1 MVEEAIAEKEVKEK
15 EAIERVY
22 EIKDIV
28 KFSDER
34 STVTQVA
41 ATEHTIIF
49 VWGVKPSQEVEAHI
63 HPKGQ
68 DTWIMVQGELTYYLG
83 DGKTKKIKAGQIDVA
98 PKNFVHGCVNEGKED
113 AIFLSIYS
121 PRDIGY
127 EKAKK

>member
-1 MVEEAIAEKEVKEK
+1 LSYTFYSFFHVSGRA
-15 EAIERVY
+15 
-22 EIKDIV
+22 
-28 KFSDER
+28 
-34 STVTQVA
+34 TVTQVA

-49 VWGVKPSQEVEAHI
+49 VWGVKPGQEVEAHI

-98 PKNFVHGCVNEGKED
+98 PKNFVHGCVNEGNED

-121 PRDIGY
+121 PRDVGY
-127 EKAKK
+127 EKSKK